1 MIEVGA
7 TTGNQGKITPSF
19 ASAIGPD
26 LILRLG
32 L

>member
-1 MIEVGA
+1 MAGVGA
-7 TTGNQGKITPSF
+7 TTGNQEIISPF
-19 ASAIGPD
+19 ASAIGPA

>member
-1 MIEVGA
+1 MMEVRA
-7 TTGNQGKITPSF
+7 TTGNQEMISPF